1 MKLEKKSIIT
11 ENTGMKYSIKNI
23 TKAPDLID
31 EVVALGDSQKNTL
44 GFLAEQAFYEYAHR
58 GSILVAVS
66 DNGKAIGYVLF
77 AQKRNLVCRLTHV
90 CVHPDFRKE
99 GVAAALV
106 AELKK
111 HTAQMRCITLKCRRD
126 YGIDSFWQKNG
137 FTAIGETKGRGKDQN
152 TLTIWEYSIQPNLLS
167 LAPEADIVMAVIDL
181 NVVIAAMEEDDKECE
196 SLLSFTY
203 ADEIDYRISKH
214 SYSEVNKSN
223 SEEKRKA
230 TRQCLDSFSRIPTCP
245 DNQLVTD
252 LIGIIGEKRTDDGH
266 QVASAIYNDAFCF
279 ITNDTDLTRFG
290 KAITERYGIY
300 IYSPTEF
307 IINYCNGNGR
317 DLYFPGSLPQSEIRF
332 HPVAE
337 FDFDDCFN
345 RYKGDDEKKSSFKKM
360 LKIDQPDVTD
370 FSFVSIQVDNV
381 EVGIYACWVN
391 DRTLTIQLLRLDKK
405 AVHKHTINSHIIEK
419 ILQGAVESGISH
431 IEFAD
436 TECGKLVET
445 GLLDAGFKYVQ
456 GNYAKPIGKGFIT
469 ANEALKQI
477 EMEEAQGDLPKESL
491 LDLERLFW
499 PAKILELNLPVCI
512 LPIKPRWARE
522 LITSMESQMSLFGV
536 PDKIL
541 QTRRVY
547 YRSSQQSNLIQ
558 TPGRI
563 LWYVSGDS
571 KQGST
576 KCVVATSLI
585 DEVEIAP
592 VKKLFS
598 KYERFGVYKWTDV
611 YKAAKNDIKTEI
623 MAITFSKTEVFS
635 NFIGLHQVK
644 SIIKRRENRNLN
656 TVSPYAISQETFREI
671 YELGV
676 DV

>member
-1 MKLEKKSIIT
+1 MNYT
-11 ENTGMKYSIKNI
+11 IKNI
-23 TKAPDLID
+23 TKVANLID

-44 GFLAEQAFYEYAHR
+44 GFLAEQAFYEYANK

-66 DNGKAIGYVLF
+66 DDGEVIGYALF

-90 CVHPDFRKE
+90 CVHPNFRKE

-106 AELKK
+106 SELKK
-111 HTAQMRCITLKCRRD
+111 HAAQMRCITLKCRRD
-126 YGIDSFWQKNG
+126 YGIDPFWQKNG
-137 FTAIGETKGRGKDQN
+137 FTAIGETTGRGKDQS

-167 LAPEADIVMAVIDL
+167 LAPEADRVLAVIDL

-203 ADEIDYRISKH
+203 ADEIDYRISNH
-214 SYSEVNKSN
+214 SYSEVNKSDC
-223 SEEKRKA
+223 EERRKA
-230 TRQCLDSFSRIPTCP
+230 TRQCLDSFSRVSTCP
-245 DNQLVTD
+245 DSQLVAD
-252 LIGIIGEKRTDDGH
+252 LISIIGEKRSDDAH
-266 QVASAIYNDAFCF
+266 QVASAINNNAFCF
-279 ITNDTDLTRFG
+279 ITNDIGLARFG
-290 KAITERYGIY
+290 KELTKKYGIY

-332 HPVAE
+332 RPVAE
-337 FDFDDCFN
+337 FDFDDCYN
-345 RYKGDDEKKSSFKKM
+345 RYKGDNEKKNSFKER

-370 FSFVSIQVDNV
+370 FSFVSIEIDDV
-381 EVGIYACWVN
+381 EVGVYACWVN
-391 DRTLTIQLLRLDKK
+391 DRMLTIQLLRLDKK
-405 AVHKHTINSHIIEK
+405 ALHKHTINSHIIEK
-419 ILQGAVESGISH
+419 ILQGAVENGVSH
-431 IEFAD
+431 IEFVD
-436 TECGKLVET
+436 TECGKLVEA
-445 GLLDAGFKYVQ
+445 GLLEAGFKYFQ
-456 GNYAKPIGKGFIT
+456 DKYAKPIGKGFIT
-469 ANEALKQI
+469 AKAALKQI
-477 EMEEAQGDLPKESL
+477 GMEEAQGNLPKESL

-499 PAKILELNLPVCI
+499 PAKVQELDLPVCI
-512 LPIKPRWARE
+512 LPIKPRWARQ
-522 LITSMESQMSLFGV
+522 LITSMGSQMSLSGV

-547 YRSSQQSNLIQ
+547 YRSSRQSNLIQ
-558 TPGRI
+558 PPGRI

-598 KYERFGVYKWTDV
+598 KYERFGVYKWADV
-611 YKAAKNDIKTEI
+611 YKAAKNDIMTEI

-644 SIIKRRENRNLN
+644 SIIKGRENRNLN
-656 TVSPYAISQETFREI
+656 TVSPYAISQETFKEI

>member
-1 MKLEKKSIIT
+1 
-11 ENTGMKYSIKNI
+11 MKYKIHNIKKEPN
-23 TKAPDLID
+23 LID

-44 GFLAEQAFYEYAHR
+44 GFLAEQAFYEYADK
-58 GSILVAVS
+58 GNILVAVS
-66 DNGKAIGYVLF
+66 DERKAIGYVLF

-111 HTAQMRCITLKCRRD
+111 HTLQMRCITLKCRRD

-167 LAPEADIVMAVIDL
+167 LAPEADKVMAVIDL

-203 ADEIDYRISKH
+203 ADEIDYRISNY
-214 SYSEVNKSN
+214 SYSEVNKSDN
-223 SEEKRKA
+223 EEKRKA
-230 TRQCLDSFSRIPTCP
+230 TRQCLDSFSRVSTCS
-245 DNQLVTD
+245 NTQLVAD
-252 LIGIIGEKRTDDGH
+252 LISIIGKKRSDDAH
-266 QVASAIYNDAFCF
+266 QVASAINNNAFCF
-279 ITNDTDLTRFG
+279 ITNDIGLARFG
-290 KAITERYGIY
+290 KELTEKYGIY

-337 FDFDDCFN
+337 FDFDGCYN
-345 RYKGDDEKKSSFKKM
+345 RYKGDSEKKSSFKQR

-370 FSFVSIQVDNV
+370 FSFVSIEIDNV
-381 EVGIYACWVN
+381 EVGVYACWVN

-405 AVHKHTINSHIIEK
+405 ALHKHTINSHIIEK
-419 ILQGAVESGISH
+419 ILQGAVENGVSH
-431 IEFAD
+431 IEFVD
-436 TECGKLVET
+436 TECGKLVEA
-445 GLLDAGFKYVQ
+445 GLLEAGFKYFQ
-456 GNYAKPIGKGFIT
+456 DKYAKPIGKGFIT
-469 ANEALKQI
+469 VNAALKQI
-477 EMEEAQGDLPKESL
+477 GMEEVQGNLPKESL

-499 PAKILELNLPVCI
+499 PAKVQELDLPVCI
-512 LPIKPRWARE
+512 LPIKPRWARQ
-522 LITSMESQMSLFGV
+522 LITSMGSQMSLSGV

-547 YRSSQQSNLIQ
+547 YRSSRQSNLIQ
-558 TPGRI
+558 PPGRI

-585 DEVEIAP
+585 DEVEIAT

-598 KYERFGVYKWTDV
+598 KYERFGVYKWADV

-644 SIIKRRENRNLN
+644 SIIKGRENRNLN
-656 TVSPYAISQETFREI
+656 TVSPYAISQETFKEI